1 MYFTLNWLISL
12 IFLFYIY
19 GASYRVIVNE
29 LCMNILRI
37 GHNYAIVSG
46 ILSHHVYFTDIL
58 LDGIYFIETGGID
71 RKIPS
76 SRLSLCLRFYFSP
89 SFGADPHRKL
99 ITIPVQG
106 DFGN

>member
-1 MYFTLNWLISL
+1 
-12 IFLFYIY
+12 
-19 GASYRVIVNE
+19 
-29 LCMNILRI
+29 MNILRI

>member
-1 MYFTLNWLISL
+1 MYFSLNWLISL
-12 IFLFYIY
+12 IFLFCIY
-19 GASYRVIVNE
+19 GASYSVIVNE

-37 GHNYAIVSG
+37 GHNYAIVPG

-76 SRLSLCLRFYFSP
+76 SRLSLYLRFYFSP
-89 SFGADPHRKL
+89 SFGANSSQETNNHPC
-99 ITIPVQG
+99 TG
-106 DFGN
+106 

>member
-1 MYFTLNWLISL
+1 M
-12 IFLFYIY
+12 
-19 GASYRVIVNE
+19 VIVNE